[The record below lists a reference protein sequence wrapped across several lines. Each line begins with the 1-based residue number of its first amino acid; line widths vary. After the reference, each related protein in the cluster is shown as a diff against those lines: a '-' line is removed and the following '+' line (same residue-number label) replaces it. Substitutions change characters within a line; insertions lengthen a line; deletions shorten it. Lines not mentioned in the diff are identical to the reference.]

1 MQLFCLLSSF
11 LLLLSNLIIDL
22 LHHLSV
28 PIKFAA
34 GKLSSIWE
42 KFTFLEELL
51 VAVYDGLDLD
61 RWETVE
67 LFAYL
72 LHFPGEI
79 FEILM
84 GFSVAT
90 LKICQRFTLSQFL
103 FWFLLVSIV
112 IFKELKAFLE
122 EIVEFLCL
130 KVHFLLHYSYM
141 FLIFL
146 LVTCNLTWT
155 DHSNFS
161 LKFSLQRIML
171 SQSWIKICQRLFNKN
186 IVKFISFSQ
195 NSWFFITKLHEKGS
209 P

>member
-1 MQLFCLLSSF
+1 M
-11 LLLLSNLIIDL
+11 LSNLIIDL

-130 KVHFLLHYSYM
+130 KVHLLLHYSYM

-146 LVTCNLTWT
+146 LMTCNLTWT

-186 IVKFISFSQ
+186 IVEFISFS
-195 NSWFFITKLHEKGS
+195 
-209 P
+209 